1 MCAPYGLT
9 WKSLKQTRGA
19 KLCADLTFLRV
30 FFFAVEPCFDRSRV
44 KNFQNTWGGGGI
56 HSLSVGRAG
65 TETLHA
71 KEAANKEEKKRFP
84 PTDGCISI
92 RTVRA
97 RYNIFHLRRI
107 RTQELVW
114 VKTCMTIHFDPF
126 GFYIRF
132 FLFFFPLV
140 SLFIGCGMHCA
151 SARSFA
157 RSLAPQC

>member
-1 MCAPYGLT
+1 M
-9 WKSLKQTRGA
+9 
-19 KLCADLTFLRV
+19 
-30 FFFAVEPCFDRSRV
+30 
-44 KNFQNTWGGGGI
+44 GI
-56 HSLSVGRAG
+56 HTLSVGRAG

-71 KEAANKEEKKRFP
+71 KEAANKQEKKRFP
-84 PTDGCISI
+84 PDGCASI

-140 SLFIGCGMHCA
+140 SLLIGCGMHCA
-151 SARSFA
+151 RSRRSANACQSHREHPAARGPVFA
-157 RSLAPQC
+157 AVINNLLQRQLGGERVGALGCSIGCNQRRVL